1 MNTNIAAMVL
11 AIATFLQT
19 ALAQDTL
26 VPNDDGTYVVGVDS
40 DCGYGCTVN
49 GVCGTKNE
57 CASAAG
63 GVTLLIVIVIL
74 VIAAGCCNHHKHRW
88 SGGHHGHH

>member
-1 MNTNIAAMVL
+1 MVL

-26 VPNDDGTYVVGVDS
+26 VPNDDGTYSVGVNS
-40 DCGYGCTVN
+40 ECSYGCTVN
-49 GVCGTKNE
+49 GVCGTKSE
-57 CASAAG
+57 CGTAAG

-74 VIAAGCCNHHKHRW
+74 IIAAGCGHHHKHRLCG
-88 SGGHHGHH
+88 SGHHGHHGHH